1 MGRKAITG
9 LIAIVAIVAVVI
21 LLKYSKIR
29 LYRQSHWKESI
40 MSLKDS
46 AGIVLETCM
55 AVKPGESVLII
66 TDTATHP
73 SIALT
78 LYEKAVELDCD
89 PILMTMEPREVHGQE
104 PPGAVADA
112 MSAADVVLA
121 PTSKSITHTQA
132 RLNAN
137 QAGVRT
143 ATMPGITLDMMESGG
158 ITADYLGIRDTAF
171 DLKSRL
177 DRVKEIKLVTELG
190 TDIVFD
196 MEGCDWQADHGIC
209 HEAGS
214 SSNLPAGEVFV
225 APKGGN
231 GIFVVDGSMSG
242 LGILDSP
249 LTIKVKDGQAT
260 EITGKDAE
268 QFINMLD
275 SVGPLARNL
284 AELGIGINP
293 AARLIGNVLE
303 DEKVAGTVHI
313 ALGDNSTFGGNVV
326 AGIHLDGIITGP
338 RLFVDGEELV
348 LSF

>member
-1 MGRKAITG
+1 
-9 LIAIVAIVAVVI
+9 
-21 LLKYSKIR
+21 
-29 LYRQSHWKESI
+29 
-40 MSLKDS
+40 MSLKQS
-46 AGIVLETCM
+46 TSIVLETCM
-55 AVKPGESVLII
+55 AVKPGEVVLII

-73 SIALT
+73 SIAST
-78 LYEKAVELDCD
+78 LFDRAGELGCD
-89 PILMTMEPREVHGQE
+89 PILITMEPREVHGQE
-104 PPGAVADA
+104 PPKAVADA

-121 PTSKSITHTQA
+121 PTSKSLTHTQA

-143 ATMPGITLDMMESGG
+143 ATLPGITLEMMESGG
-158 ITADYLGIRDTAF
+158 INADYLAVKDIAF

-177 DRVKEIKLVTELG
+177 DRAKEIRLVTELG

-196 MEGCDWQADHGIC
+196 VKACDWKVDHGII
-209 HEAGS
+209 HEPGS
-214 SSNLPAGEVFV
+214 FSNLPAGEVFV

-231 GIFVVDGSMSG
+231 GVFVVDGSMGGMG
-242 LGILDSP
+242 LLDSP
-249 LTIKVKDGQAT
+249 LTIKVEDGQAT
-260 EITGKDAE
+260 EITGKGAE
-268 QFINMLD
+268 HFINMLD

-284 AELGIGINP
+284 AELGIGLNP

-313 ALGDNSTFGGNVV
+313 ALGDNSTFGGDVV

-338 RLFVDGEELV
+338 RLFVDGKELV